1 MMRSDAFSVWP
12 NAVRRVDLPQ
22 MRILITGG
30 HGMLGIDTRR
40 AAVARGIE
48 VIACSRTELDVT
60 DAPAVHAA
68 IGAVNVDAVLN
79 LAAYT
84 DVDGAQSDVAAAH
97 AVNGTGAGN
106 VARAARDAGAWTIHV
121 SSDYVFDG
129 AKRTP
134 YLESDT
140 TGPLSV
146 YGESKLAGERAVAQA
161 APDSHTIVRS
171 SWLFGTGG
179 PCFPATMLRLAAERD
194 QLTVVDDQLGCPTFT
209 GHLAAALLAI
219 ASDRE
224 LRRALLG
231 IVHLAAGGE
240 CSWYEFAREIMS
252 AAGVATQVNPG
263 STAALGRPAQRPPYS
278 VLRTERGER
287 VPRLP
292 HWQAGLADYM
302 AAR

>member
-1 MMRSDAFSVWP
+1 
-12 NAVRRVDLPQ
+12 
-22 MRILITGG
+22 
-30 HGMLGIDTRR
+30 MLGIDIRR
-40 AAVARGIE
+40 AAVARGTRS
-48 VIACSRTELDVT
+48 IACSRAELDVT

-79 LAAYT
+79 LRPIPTSTARRAT
-84 DVDGAQSDVAAAH
+84 VQLRTPSTAPGP
-97 AVNGTGAGN
+97 GN
-106 VARAARDAGAWTIHV
+106 VASAARRAGAWTIHV

-161 APDSHTIVRS
+161 APGSHTIVRS

-209 GHLAAALLAI
+209 GHLAAHCWRSRATVAAPSAP
-219 ASDRE
+219 ASSMSR
-224 LRRALLG
+224 LG
-231 IVHLAAGGE
+231 ASAPGI
-240 CSWYEFAREIMS
+240 EFAREIMS
-252 AAGVATQVNPG
+252 AAGARRR
-263 STAALGRPAQRPPYS
+263 STRAAPLRSDDPLAAALQRAAH
-278 VLRTERGER
+278 RARRR
-287 VPRLP
+287 VPQIAALA
-292 HWQAGLADYM
+292 AGLADYM

>member
-1 MMRSDAFSVWP
+1 
-12 NAVRRVDLPQ
+12 

-40 AAVARGIE
+40 AALARGIE
-48 VIACSRTELDVT
+48 VIACSHAELDIT
-60 DAPAVHAA
+60 DEAAVRAI
-68 IGAVNVDAVLN
+68 IGAANVDAVFN

-84 DVDGAQSDVAAAH
+84 DVDGAESDGTAAH

-106 VARAARDAGAWTIHV
+106 VAGAAADAGAWTIHV

-129 AKRTP
+129 AKRSP
-134 YLESDT
+134 YLESDA

-146 YGESKLAGERAVAQA
+146 YGASKLAGERAVAQA

-171 SWLFGTGG
+171 SWLFGTAG

-209 GHLAAALLAI
+209 GHLAAALVSI
-219 ASDRE
+219 VTDPQC
-224 LRRALLG
+224 RRALRG
-231 IVHLAAGGE
+231 IVHVAAAGE
-240 CSWYEFAREIMS
+240 CSWYQFAREIIS
-252 AAGVATQVNPG
+252 VAGIGTQINPG
-263 STAALGRPAQRPPYS
+263 STAALGRPAPRPAYS
-278 VLRTERGER
+278 VMRTERGEQ

-292 HWQAGLADYM
+292 HWRAGLEDYM
-302 AAR
+302 SSRVQAT